1 MQRSWKWTK
10 HQIDKLN
17 KVQEV
22 LSEFDKYKP
31 LTLRQV
37 YYQLVGK
44 GYIQNKV
51 SEYNMLS
58 NLLKWGRLDGY
69 ISWNDIED
77 RVRAYYSLM
86 GWEDKDHFINDSLE
100 QFLTSYRRDLMQ
112 GQKAYIELWIEKDA
126 LSSIFIRLA
135 LRYTIPVVV
144 CRGFSSISFLN
155 NFRERLAYHTD
166 KIPLMLYFG
175 DFDPSG
181 MEILAAIQ
189 KTLNNEMDL
198 DTIEFKRIALLRD
211 DIFTYNLPHN
221 PGALKKTDT
230 RAKKHVERYGEL
242 AVELDAL
249 RPDVLEGKIRNAIES
264 ELDMDIFN
272 AQVRKKE
279 VEIDMLN
286 RLKKQIETLVSD
298 VRK

>member
-1 MQRSWKWTK
+1 
-10 HQIDKLN
+10 
-17 KVQEV
+17 
-22 LSEFDKYKP
+22 
-31 LTLRQV
+31 
-37 YYQLVGK
+37 
-44 GYIQNKV
+44 
-51 SEYNMLS
+51 
-58 NLLKWGRLDGY
+58 
-69 ISWNDIED
+69 
-77 RVRAYYSLM
+77 
-86 GWEDKDHFINDSLE
+86 
-100 QFLTSYRRDLMQ
+100 
-112 GQKAYIELWIEKDA
+112 
-126 LSSIFIRLA
+126 
-135 LRYTIPVVV
+135 
-144 CRGFSSISFLN
+144 
-155 NFRERLAYHTD
+155 
-166 KIPLMLYFG
+166 MLYFG